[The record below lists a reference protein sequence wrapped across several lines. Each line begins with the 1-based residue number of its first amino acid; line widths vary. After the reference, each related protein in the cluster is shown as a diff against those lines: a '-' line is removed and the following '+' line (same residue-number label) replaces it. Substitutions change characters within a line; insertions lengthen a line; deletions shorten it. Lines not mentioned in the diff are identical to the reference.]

1 MVPLITIT
9 PRPSAI
15 EITFVEDVIQLKG
28 RKPVS
33 VTIFANITFSD
44 PILVVYV
51 NGEEQT
57 YHGEFVGD
65 QRHAKFTME
74 HIKRSKKYSADF
86 YDGSKRL
93 ATGLVFTVQKGTK
106 ENSALGI

>member
-1 MVPLITIT
+1 M
-9 PRPSAI
+9 PSAV

-28 RKPVS
+28 REPVS
-33 VTIFANITFSD
+33 VTVFANITFLD
-44 PILVVYV
+44 PILVVNV
-51 NGEEQT
+51 NGEERI

-74 HIKRSKKYSADF
+74 HIKRSKKYTATF

-93 ATGLVFTVQKGTK
+93 ATELVFTVQKGTK
-106 ENSALGI
+106 ENTSMGI